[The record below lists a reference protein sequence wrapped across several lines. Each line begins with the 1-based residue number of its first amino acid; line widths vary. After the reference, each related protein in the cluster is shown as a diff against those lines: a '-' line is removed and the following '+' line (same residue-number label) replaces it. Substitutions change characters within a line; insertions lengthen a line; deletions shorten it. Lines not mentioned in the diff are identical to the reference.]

1 MAKSIRVCDG
11 ICELAATVGDA
22 TIRSLADQIAGG
34 FRLGAALD
42 AAGVTVGPVTE
53 SLEADARLMRQIV
66 SQVTDLADATDAAD
80 TADPTPGTR
89 RGRSYSGAPTIA
101 ARNAQ
106 LEQEV
111 MTGVRTPESLFML
124 SREQVKSATFV
135 ERMPTPPGQG
145 W

>member
-1 MAKSIRVCDG
+1 MAKSIRVCVG
-11 ICELAATVGDA
+11 ICKLAASTGDA
-22 TIRSLADQIAGG
+22 TNGSLADQIEHEA
-34 FRLGAALD
+34 RLGAALD
-42 AAGVTVGPVTE
+42 TAGVTREPVTE
-53 SLEADARLMRQIV
+53 SLKADARLMRQII
-66 SQVTDLADATDAAD
+66 SQVMDVADATDAAD
-80 TADPTPGTR
+80 ATPGTCR
-89 RGRSYSGAPTIA
+89 RRSYSGAPTIA

-124 SREQVKSATFV
+124 SREQVRSATFV